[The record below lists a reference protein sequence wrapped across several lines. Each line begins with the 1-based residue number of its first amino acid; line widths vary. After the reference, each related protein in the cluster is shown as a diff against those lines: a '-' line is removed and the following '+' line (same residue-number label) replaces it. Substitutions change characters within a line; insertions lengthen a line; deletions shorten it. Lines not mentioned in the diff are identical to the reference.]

1 MSLKENTE
9 KLLLDDVTLT
19 SEDMAELLSFSEDQ
33 DPEYTDSLIGED
45 EDNFEEIEK
54 KICRSV
60 QEYSVVT
67 LYRDKQQ
74 KQQNHENNKIHNF
87 GA

>member
-9 KLLLDDVTLT
+9 KLLLDDVALT

-54 KICRSV
+54 KSAEVCKNILLLHSI
-60 QEYSVVT
+60 ET
-67 LYRDKQQ
+67 
-74 KQQNHENNKIHNF
+74 NNKIHNF